1 MAVSFHLVS
10 SRSLL
15 THSDRNWIQLGKQV
29 AWAVVGITWTFVITY
44 AIMFLINLV
53 PGLHF
58 RATEEAEIVGMDEV
72 ELGEYVADYAFFDR
86 DLEGQYQH
94 PGFKDHY
101 KLSRAMT
108 GSRRGRGERSA
119 SAGPTGPREA
129 GAAAHMTRVHEEAV
143 VPDAAS
149 SGSNEKM

>member
-1 MAVSFHLVS
+1 M
-10 SRSLL
+10 
-15 THSDRNWIQLGKQV
+15 
-29 AWAVVGITWTFVITY
+29 TY
-44 AIMFLINLV
+44 IIMFLINLV

-94 PGFKDHY
+94 PGFRDHY
-101 KLSRAMT
+101 ALSRAMT

-129 GAAAHMTRVHEEAV
+129 GAGAAGAHMARVHEEEV
-143 VPDAAS
+143 MTQPKS
-149 SGSNEKM
+149 QEGSLEEKKSG